1 MALQIYTFLAFFLS
15 LSELP
20 VPVELVIS
28 GQGLCPQQ
36 FKVVVR
42 DNREE
47 LHV

>member
-1 MALQIYTFLAFFLS
+1 MALQIYTFSAFFLS